1 MRYPKYLSK
10 GGTIGLLAP
19 SFGCGEGDYRTAAFE
34 NALNKWR
41 EMGYSLVL
49 GPNCYASEGVGISNT
64 PEKCGQEVMD
74 SFLSEKSD
82 CLISCGGGEL
92 MCEILPYVD
101 FGKLAGAAP
110 KWFMGYSDNTN
121 LTYLLAT
128 LADTASVYGPC
139 AGTFGMEPWHEALYD
154 AFGILTGE
162 KAAAQSG
169 NMGAAMESDAEKEN
183 AYRKG
188 EERTVKQPDGGE
200 RTIKQSDGGERTI
213 RQSDGGERTI
223 KQSDGRERTV
233 MQPDGGRIVM
243 ETGRRLAC
251 GRTAAGDRV
260 TVGGYAGWEKE
271 SLKGAENPLAPYHL
285 TETRTLRTYVGREQV
300 SAVPAFSGRL
310 LGGCLDCLVNL
321 LGTRFDRT
329 REFVEH
335 YQEDG
340 IIWFLEACDLNVFSI
355 RRAMW
360 QMEEAGWLRHV
371 KGFLIGRPLNGAPM
385 MNLDACGAVL
395 EVAGR
400 KNVPVVMDV
409 DLGHL
414 PPMMPLVVG
423 SMADVAVK
431 GNDIRIEMRFV

>member
-1 MRYPKYLSK
+1 MRYPKFLQK
-10 GGTIGLLAP
+10 GGTIGFLAP
-19 SFGCGEGDYRTAAFE
+19 SFGCAEGDYRSAAFDH
-34 NALNKWR
+34 ALKKWR

-49 GPNCYASEGVGISNT
+49 GPNCRAAEGVGISNT

-74 SFLSEKSD
+74 SFLSPESD

-92 MCEILPYVD
+92 MCEILPHVD
-101 FGKLAGAAP
+101 FAKLAEAEP

-139 AGTFGMEPWHEALYD
+139 AGTFGMEPWHESLYD

-162 KAAAQSG
+162 KAFG
-169 NMGAAMESDAEKEN
+169 EMGASRKNSGCAGMGQALSRENSNRAGMEPAVNQEN
-183 AYRKG
+183 SNSTGMKPAVNQ
-188 EERTVKQPDGGE
+188 ENSSATAVEAD
-200 RTIKQSDGGERTI
+200 
-213 RQSDGGERTI
+213 
-223 KQSDGRERTV
+223 DGRAAEPVAGGYTV
-233 MQPDGGRIVM
+233 Y
-243 ETGRRLAC
+243 
-251 GRTAAGDRV
+251 
-260 TVGGYAGWEKE
+260 GYAGWEKE
-271 SLKGAENPLAPYHL
+271 SLKGEENPLAPYHL
-285 TETRTLRTYVGREQV
+285 TQDRILRSYVGRDRSSEL
-300 SAVPAFSGRL
+300 AFSGML
-310 LGGCLDCLVNL
+310 LWGCLDCLVNL

-329 REFVEH
+329 REYVER
-335 YQEDG
+335 YREDG

-385 MNLDACGAVL
+385 MNLDAYDAVL

-400 KNVPVVMDV
+400 KKVPVVMDV

-423 SMADVAVK
+423 SLADVAVK
-431 GNDIRIEMRFV
+431 GNDIRIEMRFA